1 MRLPQPDVTGQVTL
15 EKAIKSRKTIRSFAS
30 NRIALKALSQILWA
44 AQGIIEPGGF
54 RREKVN

>member
-1 MRLPQPDVTGQVTL
+1 MRLPQPDVTGQVPL
-15 EKAIKSRKTIRSFAS
+15 EKAIKSRRTIRSFAS